1 MSVSCL
7 KVVNITT
14 LQSTVIL
21 IATLLFQHT
30 LLKEV
35 LVQLVKRERGEMM
48 ELRGYQDQKDPLV
61 LKDHKVWCD
70 TQATEGFSP

>member
-21 IATLLFQHT
+21 IATLPLQHT

-35 LVQLVKRERGEMM
+35 LVQLVKRERGEML
-48 ELRGYQDQKDPLV
+48 ELRAYQDQKDPLV
-61 LKDHKVWCD
+61 LKEHKVYF
-70 TQATEGFSP
+70 TIE